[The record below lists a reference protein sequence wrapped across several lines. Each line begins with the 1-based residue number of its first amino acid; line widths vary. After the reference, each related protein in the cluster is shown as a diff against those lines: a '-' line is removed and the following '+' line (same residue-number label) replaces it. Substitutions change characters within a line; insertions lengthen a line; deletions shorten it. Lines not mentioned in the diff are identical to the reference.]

1 MFMTND
7 KHVTDAWRHIHED
20 HPRAYRTSYPG
31 FIGRLRK
38 RDFQK
43 TVDRQCHLTPH
54 SLILEA
60 GCGSGRDSLYF
71 SRSNLRCVAVDYFM
85 TPLNHLIMARSR
97 YELKAS
103 HALESLM
110 IAQGDIFS
118 LPFRDNT
125 FDLVFNSGVIEHY
138 DRGTRRHLL
147 KEMART
153 TRPTGF
159 VCVRLPNRFH
169 VLDPLWARLVS
180 TFSDHDAYGIP
191 EQAIPAEQIAD
202 EMSSVDL
209 RHIYTDWTDV
219 YDSVSLYP
227 DWRPFR
233 LVSFVANMIL
243 PRPPRLLRKRLGTRI
258 IAIGQKQ

>member
-1 MFMTND
+1 
-7 KHVTDAWRHIHED
+7 
-20 HPRAYRTSYPG
+20 
-31 FIGRLRK
+31 
-38 RDFQK
+38 
-43 TVDRQCHLTPH
+43 
-54 SLILEA
+54 
-60 GCGSGRDSLYF
+60 
-71 SRSNLRCVAVDYFM
+71 
-85 TPLNHLIMARSR
+85 MARSR
-97 YELKAS
+97 YESKAS

-110 IAQGDIFS
+110 IAQGDSFS

-138 DRGTRRHLL
+138 DGETRHRLL

-153 TRPTGF
+153 TRPRGY

-209 RHIYTDWTDV
+209 RSIYTDWTDV

-243 PRPPRLLRKRLGTRI
+243 PRPPQLLRKRLGTRI